1 MVDLI
6 LVNSKSGN
14 GVFANKEILESKTT
28 RFATLSK
35 SCVLKVTIHF
45 DIFEYSKGHSTT
57 LSRLCY

>member
-35 SCVLKVTIHF
+35 SCVLKMQVVRHL
-45 DIFEYSKGHSTT
+45 DISEYLGSMEF
-57 LSRLCY
+57 